1 MAWEDAID
9 ALSLQAPTDLGEL
22 HLRLVK
28 GLRELRPRYK
38 TFDVGVTETIVAH
51 GQSSIPSFVTLT
63 PRGAIAVAVER
74 PSAADAQEPLP
85 HRGRAGHR
93 RYPNGHDLMPAPYQE
108 LTFQFGASVEQD
120 VGERHVRPGS
130 PGGRGQRRR

>member
-51 GQSSIPSFVTLT
+51 GQSSIPRFVTLT
-63 PRGAIAVAVER
+63 PRGAIAVGESR
-74 PSAADAQEPLP
+74 AADARNLYLI
-85 HRGRAGHR
+85 AA
-93 RYPNGHDLMPAPYQE
+93 APV
-108 LTFQFGASVEQD
+108 T
-120 VGERHVRPGS
+120 VRI
-130 PGGRGQRRR
+130 RMDMV